1 MNVRVPP
8 ESPSLP
14 GDSAGMRGRKT
25 WRAGTLVYT
34 GTGLVILFCWLL
46 FGDFA
51 WQLKERSVTVTAQLV
66 LKKFEASNFFAGL
79 LIGSVP
85 AAIGMILG
93 PIISVRS
100 DRHRGRWGRRIPF
113 LLVPVP
119 FVVVSM
125 AGLAFAPAIGARLHE
140 WLGAGSPGPGPCVLG
155 IFAAFWCVFEVF
167 SIMANSV
174 VGGLINDVVPQEVI
188 GRFFGMFRMVSLIDG
203 ILFNTL
209 IVKHAEAQF
218 VWVFLGTGVFY
229 GIGFTA
235 MCLNV
240 KEGEY
245 PPPDPVEKNQQFTRW
260 ALLKTYFREC
270 YTTPFYLWI
279 FAGTILCFFSFQ
291 PVNAFNV
298 FYAKSLGMS
307 METYGQY
314 VAVSYCVSLVLAYFV
329 GALADRFH
337 PLRLGIGAMVLYVL
351 VALGGAVWGTNAR
364 GFGIAFLAHNIISG
378 FYFTSMASVGQ
389 RLYPKLKFAQ
399 FASAALLLQ
408 AVVGALLPPSIGIIL
423 DASGHN
429 YRLTFLIGG
438 LIAIPGLGA
447 LIGVYRQ
454 FLRLGGTNN
463 YQPPETGVSPVAT

>member
-1 MNVRVPP
+1 MNVGSPP
-8 ESPSLP
+8 EHPSC
-14 GDSAGMRGRKT
+14 GKAVSKT
-25 WRAGTLVYT
+25 WRAGTLVYS
-34 GTGLVILFCWLL
+34 GAGLAVLFCWLL

-85 AAIGMILG
+85 SAIGMILG
-93 PIISVRS
+93 PIVSVRS

-113 LLVPVP
+113 LLVPLP

-125 AGLAFAPAIGARLHE
+125 AGLAFAPALGGRLHA
-140 WLGAGSPGPGPCVLG
+140 WLGESSPGLGPSVLAT
-155 IFAAFWCVFEVF
+155 FAVFWCVFEAF

-174 VGGLINDVVPQEVI
+174 VGGLINDVVPQEVM

-209 IVKHAEAQF
+209 IVQHAEEYF
-218 VWVFLGTGVFY
+218 VWVFLGTGLFY
-229 GIGFTA
+229 GIGFTL

-245 PPPDPVEKNQQFTRW
+245 PPPEAMEEGERPGRW
-260 ALLKTYFREC
+260 EQVKAYFREC
-270 YTTPFYLWI
+270 FTTPFYFWI
-279 FAGTILCFFSFQ
+279 FVGTVLCVFSFQ
-291 PVNAFNV
+291 PINAFNV
-298 FYAKSLGMS
+298 FYAKSLGMN

-314 VAVSYCVSLVLAYFV
+314 VAVSYGVSLVLAYFI

-337 PLRLGIGAMVLYVL
+337 PLRLGIGAMVVYVL
-351 VALGGAVWGTNAR
+351 VAVGGAVWGTDTR
-364 GFGIAFLAHNIISG
+364 GFGLAFLAHNIISG
-378 FYFTSMASVGQ
+378 FYFTAMASVGQ

-399 FASAALLLQ
+399 FASAAMLLQ
-408 AVVGALLPPSIGIIL
+408 AGVGALLPPVVGLIL

-429 YRLTFLIGG
+429 YRLTFVIGG
-438 LIAIPGLGA
+438 GLALLGLGVLVA
-447 LIGVYRQ
+447 VYRQ
-454 FLRLGGTNN
+454 FLQLGGPKN
-463 YQPPETGVSPVAT
+463 YQPPEPGGHPAIS

>member
-1 MNVRVPP
+1 MRFPRKN
-8 ESPSLP
+8 PSIP
-14 GDSAGMRGRKT
+14 DSAAGGGDRKT
-25 WRAGTLVYT
+25 WKTGTLVYT
-34 GTGLVILFCWLL
+34 ASGLAVLFGWLL
-46 FGDFA
+46 LGDFA

-66 LKKFEASNFFAGL
+66 LKKFEASNFLAGL

-85 AAIGMILG
+85 SAIGMILG

-113 LLVPVP
+113 LLVPLP

-125 AGLAFAPAIGARLHE
+125 AGLAFAPAIGGQVHA
-140 WLGAGSPGPGPCVLG
+140 WLGESSPGRGPCVLG
-155 IFAAFWCVFEVF
+155 TFAALWCVFEVF
-167 SIMANSV
+167 SVMANAV
-174 VGGLINDVVPQEVI
+174 VGGLINDVVPQAVI
-188 GRFFGMFRMVSLIDG
+188 GRFFGMFRMVSLLDG

-209 IVKHAEAQF
+209 IIGHAEEHF
-218 VWVFLGTGVFY
+218 FWVFLGTGLFY

-235 MCLNV
+235 MCLNI

-245 PPPDPVEKNQQFTRW
+245 PPPEPIDDRARFGRW
-260 ALLKTYFREC
+260 AMLRAYFREC
-270 YTTPFYLWI
+270 FTNPFYLWI
-279 FAGTILCFFSFQ
+279 FAGTILCVFAFQ
-291 PVNAFNV
+291 PINAFNI

-314 VAVSYCVSLVLAYFV
+314 VAVSYGVSLLLAYFV

-337 PLRLGIGAMVLYVL
+337 PLRLGIGAMALYL
-351 VALGGAVWGTNAR
+351 IVAVCGMVWGTDAR
-364 GFGIAFLAHNIISG
+364 GFGFAFLAHNIISG
-378 FYFTSMASVGQ
+378 FYFTAMASVGQ

-399 FASAALLLQ
+399 FASAALLVQ
-408 AVVGALLPPSIGIIL
+408 AGAGALLPPMVGLIL

-438 LIAIPGLGA
+438 FLAMLGLAA

-454 FLRLGGTNN
+454 FLRLGGPTN
-463 YQPPETGVSPVAT
+463 YQPPGGELIPAAH